1 MNEPLSNRRS
11 IRLKKYDYSQCGYYF
26 ITICAHNREHLFGE
40 IISGRKMKLNNAGE
54 MIQAI
59 WNKIP
64 GYYPNILTDAFV
76 IMPNH
81 IHGIINTVG
90 ADSISA
96 RTNSTKRA
104 EMDSA
109 PTSLGTVV
117 QMFKRYST
125 IEYIKMVKQH
135 IVPAFNNR
143 IWQRN
148 YWEHI
153 VRNENELNCIRDYIR
168 LNPLKWETDKLNGG
182 AGNVVME
189 TSVVYG
195 DESWMN

>member
-26 ITICAHNREHLFGE
+26 ITICAQNREHLFGE
-40 IISGRKMKLNNAGE
+40 IISDRKMKLNNAGE
-54 MIQAI
+54 MIQTI

-64 GYYPNILTDAFV
+64 EYYPNILTDAFV
-76 IMPNH
+76 VMPNH

-96 RTNSTKRA
+96 RTDPEKRA

-109 PTSLGTVV
+109 PTLGAVV

-135 IVPAFNNR
+135 IVPAFSKR

-168 LNPLKWETDKLNGG
+168 SNPHKWETDKLNGG
-182 AGNVVME
+182 ASNVVME
-189 TSVVYG
+189 PSVVYG